1 MRGSLARQQMS
12 LPGRPLH
19 ELSRDQ
25 KSHLPHEAWRERRT
39 PVGTRDTRSTPNSFT
54 HSGNENSR
62 ASPRRGVSVPLR
74 AREHRKTVQPPT
86 VTLIKGLWTLPTE
99 TLHSQRRDRRDRQG
113 RETCA
118 VDATDR
124 MPATLVGTS
133 PELLP
138 DSSYW
143 PVFSP
148 HDTLTQ
154 AKTLA
159 HGPSDPAA
167 TRTWAC
173 RDNASPLGV
182 SPDHDPDRL
191 RVEPLTERSEG
202 SARVPGGRGDA
213 LYPAIKNRAV
223 GYCARQAQHAMS
235 HDLGLGPVCRKNTS
249 IWGPRSPTQCL
260 LEPRTNAQICL
271 LNSGR
276 YGSHEPDAPTVR
288 HTELDQKLQ
297 DW

>member
-74 AREHRKTVQPPT
+74 AREQRKTVQPPT

-99 TLHSQRRDRRDRQG
+99 TLHSQRKDRRDRQG

-138 DSSYW
+138 DSSYS
-143 PVFSP
+143 PVCSP

-213 LYPAIKNRAV
+213 LDPAIKNRAV
-223 GYCARQAQHAMS
+223 GYCARHAQHAMS
-235 HDLGLGPVCRKNTS
+235 HDLGLGS
-249 IWGPRSPTQCL
+249 IWGPRSPTRCL
-260 LEPRTNAQICL
+260 LEPRTTAQICL
-271 LNSGR
+271 SSSGR

-297 DW
+297 ER